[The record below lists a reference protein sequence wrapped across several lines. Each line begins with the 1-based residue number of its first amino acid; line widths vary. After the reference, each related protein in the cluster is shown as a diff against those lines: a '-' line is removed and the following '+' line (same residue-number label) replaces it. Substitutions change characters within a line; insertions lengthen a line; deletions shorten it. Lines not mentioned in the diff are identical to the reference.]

1 MLVVAKMVLFALV
14 ETLHG
19 RLNSHRRGWDIDDGY
34 ILGQT
39 IQDYQISGREPM

>member
-1 MLVVAKMVLFALV
+1 MLVVAKMVLLALV

-19 RLNSHRRGWDIDDGY
+19 RLNSHRRGWGIDDGY

-39 IQDYQISGREPM
+39 IQDYQISDREPM